1 MGERS
6 GDSSGLWSKANRA
19 LLPVW
24 ATYPLLLLGMWFVL
38 LPFGI
43 ALGDPWFFY
52 GFGLC
57 VGTVVALLAGR
68 FYRMTVLEQGDGLS
82 GHSARVPPDASQGAG
97 SGKHRGNDRARVGG
111 TSAGRM
117 RCALRPASDARR
129 VQRARALSR
138 GGSVHR
144 VSRWGL
150 CGGFLSFFW
159 SCSREPWDS
168 SFPQRQAPMT
178 TVRSGPGSGSRQPG
192 RYD

>member
-68 FYRMTVLEQGDGLS
+68 FYRMTVLEQGDGLWVI
-82 GHSARVPPDASQGAG
+82 RLEFLPML
-97 SGKHRGNDRARVGG
+97 RRA
-111 TSAGRM
+111 
-117 RCALRPASDARR
+117 
-129 VQRARALSR
+129 QARASI
-138 GGSVHR
+138 GATT
-144 VSRWGL
+144 
-150 CGGFLSFFW
+150 
-159 SCSREPWDS
+159 EPE
-168 SFPQRQAPMT
+168 
-178 TVRSGPGSGSRQPG
+178 
-192 RYD
+192 